1 MADSSAAD
9 NLLVM
14 RDVAAGTRMSPSFL
28 WQQKAAGLLPFVQI
42 GRSIRFRESD
52 VTAWIDAHAHA
63 ALPTPSTRPV
73 NRRAAGGQRLRS
85 AAGLRSAREALKG
98 IARRD

>member
-14 RDVAAGTRMSPSFL
+14 RDVAARTRMSPSFL
-28 WQQKAAGLLPFVQI
+28 WQQKAAGLLPFV

-52 VTAWIDAHAHA
+52 VTAWIDAHTRA
-63 ALPTPSTRPV
+63 AIPSRATQPPD
-73 NRRAAGGQRLRS
+73 RRAALGRRSRS
-85 AAGLRSAREALKG
+85 APRPRSAREALRG
-98 IARRD
+98 MARRD